1 MIAMKIGT
9 CNQWIDAFMTQVW
22 VYFRTFSK
30 YSSPDNIC
38 FNLIYKADVFW
49 QNTAVSQIQ
58 IIWSNINVTRCC
70 WRSDKRLSFWRMT
83 ALSAPAFTH
92 IDALVT
98 FGTGVLLPFGDVY
111 SDICL
116 SVKLWNKSCYDY
128 EYHNCDNPS
137 WGIKT
142 LNLFGWIIWIPII
155 INLLFTIP
163 HYLRVEKTW
172 KQRLLTFPLLIF
184 QWSN

>member
-70 WRSDKRLSFWRMT
+70 WRSDKRLSFYWRMT
-83 ALSAPAFTH
+83 ALSALAFTH
-92 IDALVT
+92 IDAWGVIISPPVLNFPINLHISFTFTSWASKELPGHKSSWASISLVAHT
-98 FGTGVLLPFGDVY
+98 
-111 SDICL
+111 
-116 SVKLWNKSCYDY
+116 
-128 EYHNCDNPS
+128 PS
-137 WGIKT
+137 IRLGIKRAVIVPASMSRHQSVQHQSKPYPSNKLSSAT
-142 LNLFGWIIWIPII
+142 Y
-155 INLLFTIP
+155 LFT
-163 HYLRVEKTW
+163 
-172 KQRLLTFPLLIF
+172 
-184 QWSN
+184 

>member
-70 WRSDKRLSFWRMT
+70 WRSDKRLSFYWRMT
-83 ALSAPAFTH
+83 ALSALAFTH
-92 IDALVT
+92 IDAW
-98 FGTGVLLPFGDVY
+98 GVIISPPV
-111 SDICL
+111 
-116 SVKLWNKSCYDY
+116 
-128 EYHNCDNPS
+128 
-137 WGIKT
+137 
-142 LNLFGWIIWIPII
+142 LNFP
-155 INLLFTIP
+155 INLHISSIFFQSTFISPPLSSNQPSYLLHNFFTCQKLVVVAEKMIIYF
-163 HYLRVEKTW
+163 YLT
-172 KQRLLTFPLLIF
+172 
-184 QWSN
+184 